1 MVTTND
7 RTVTVFGGTGF
18 LGRRGRTRKSHHG
31 HGLKGRVHSESSANP
46 LIHLGPNSSDYSE
59 CGLISLKVLPDFD
72 STIRRFES
80 SRPSQPPVSHSTKE
94 CGSVIPISAR
104 QLR

>member
-80 SRPSQPPVSHSTKE
+80 SRPSQPVTQLK
-94 CGSVIPISAR
+94 SVGR
-104 QLR
+104 LFR